1 LWVLF
6 FSTYHYVE
14 GTILDDDIID
24 QQEEIDTETVKKD
37 DFAAVPIHF
46 RPGDGKVK
54 LFKLVIP
61 GIEPPLKKFK
71 LTGDTPETLELIE
84 VTDDD
89 DVDDDTPEG
98 DEVVND
104 EDAES
109 PSEEA
114 PSEATDDETVDEPA
128 EIQDEELEG
137 DIDYP
142 YEDSEGNPI
151 AGLLIAEDE
160 NAEPQVITVR
170 PQEGESP
177 EDAVQRVLADNNGY
191 KVATLDEAIALIGHN
206 PLTGKDN

>member
-1 LWVLF
+1 M
-6 FSTYHYVE
+6 E
-14 GTILDDDIID
+14 DNIID

-46 RPGDGKVK
+46 RPGEGKVK

-71 LTGDTPETLELIE
+71 LTGDSPETLELIE

-89 DVDDDTPEG
+89 DVDNDTPEG
-98 DEVVND
+98 DEVVNE

-114 PSEATDDETVDEPA
+114 QSEAPDDETVDDA
-128 EIQDEELEG
+128 EESQEEALEG

-160 NAEPQVITVR
+160 NVDPQVITVR

-177 EDAVQRVLADNNGY
+177 EDAVQRVLAENEGY
-191 KVATLDEAIALIGHN
+191 KPASLDEAIALIGHN